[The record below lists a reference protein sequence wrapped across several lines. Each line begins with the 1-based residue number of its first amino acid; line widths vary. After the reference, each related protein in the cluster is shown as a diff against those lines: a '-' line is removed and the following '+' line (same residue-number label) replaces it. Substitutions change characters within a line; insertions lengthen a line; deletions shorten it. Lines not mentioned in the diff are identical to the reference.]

1 MCHDSCSELSLTI
14 TKLVSFHLSFIS
26 NLTTLLAQ
34 TEEATCHSVVVLEV
48 MPVPMDNED
57 SEDSADGATD
67 LLRCTLGKVDKLV
80 KLLLTLCLALGLA
93 CLRLSG
99 ILFFFYLA
107 LLRIDGQ
114 NNIF

>member
-1 MCHDSCSELSLTI
+1 M
-14 TKLVSFHLSFIS
+14 SFHLSFIS

-34 TEEATCHSVVVLEV
+34 TEEATCHSVVVLKV

-57 SEDSADGATD
+57 SEDSADGAAD
-67 LLRCTLGKVDKLV
+67 LLPCLLRCTLGKVDKLV
-80 KLLLTLCLALGLA
+80 KLLLTLCLA

-107 LLRIDGQ
+107 LLRIDRQ

>member
-1 MCHDSCSELSLTI
+1 M
-14 TKLVSFHLSFIS
+14 SFHLSFIS

-34 TEEATCHSVVVLEV
+34 TEEATCHSVVVLKV

-80 KLLLTLCLALGLA
+80 KLLLTLCLA

-99 ILFFFYLA
+99 ILFFFT
-107 LLRIDGQ
+107 LLYFELTDRTIYFDFEVQ
-114 NNIF
+114 KKDA